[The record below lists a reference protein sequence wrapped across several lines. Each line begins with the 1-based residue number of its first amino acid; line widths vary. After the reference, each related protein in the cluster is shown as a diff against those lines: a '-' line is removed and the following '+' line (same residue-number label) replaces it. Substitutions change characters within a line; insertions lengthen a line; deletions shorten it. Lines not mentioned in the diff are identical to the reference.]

1 MTNDWIRNV
10 RVGIQVSLQVQGV
23 TKSFGDKTAVQ
34 NLSFTVEKGMVFG
47 LLGLNG
53 AGKSTTIRMILDIM
67 QPDVGQIHWKGQMTS
82 QAKFR
87 FGYLPEERG
96 LYQQMKVFAH
106 LVLFGRLSGMHRV
119 DAEGAAKTWLE
130 RFEIDIYANNTVNE
144 LSKGNQQK
152 VQFIGAILHN
162 PELLILDEPFSGL
175 DPVNTSLFKDVF
187 RELATS
193 GKTILFSSHRL
204 DHVEELSDAVGIIH
218 ASQLV
223 ESGRVEE
230 ILAMQTPKTLKVG
243 AEPQKVQSYLPEGCP
258 MELHRG
264 YVQIPMQY
272 CNPAQLLH
280 DLVTHGVT
288 VTHFEYVRPSLND
301 VFLEKV
307 GRGA

>member
-1 MTNDWIRNV
+1 M
-10 RVGIQVSLQVQGV
+10 SLQVNQV
-23 TKSFGDKTAVQ
+23 TKAFGDKMAVRD
-34 NLSFTVEKGMVFG
+34 LSFTVEKGVVYG

-67 QPDVGQIHWKGQMTS
+67 QPDNGDITWKGQPTS
-82 QAKFR
+82 KAKYG

-96 LYQQMKVFAH
+96 LYQQMKVFSH
-106 LVLFGRLSGMHRV
+106 LVLFGRLNGMLRA
-119 DAEGAAKTWLE
+119 DAEATAMRWLE
-130 RFEIDIYANNTVNE
+130 RFEIESYAQKIVSD

-187 RELATS
+187 HELALT

-218 ASQLV
+218 ASHLV
-223 ESGRVEE
+223 ASGRVDEL
-230 ILAMQTPKTLKVG
+230 LAAQVPKFIKVG
-243 AEPQKVQSYLPEGCP
+243 ADPDVVKRYLSTDCETE
-258 MELHRG
+258 MQRG
-264 YVQIPMQY
+264 LLQIPIDK
-272 CNPAQLLH
+272 CNPNQLLR
-280 DLVTHGVT
+280 DLVAAGVD
-288 VTHFEYVRPSLND
+288 VTHYEFVRPSLND